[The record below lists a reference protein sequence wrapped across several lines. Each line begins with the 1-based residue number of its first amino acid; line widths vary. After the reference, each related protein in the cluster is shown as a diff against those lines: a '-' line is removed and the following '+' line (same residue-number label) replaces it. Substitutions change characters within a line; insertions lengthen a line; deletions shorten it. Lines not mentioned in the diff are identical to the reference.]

1 MVQIGKAS
9 AKRSKPSYF
18 MAILGVTIVL
28 FFVGIF
34 GWVLLIAQ
42 SLYRQVKRG
51 SAGAGISAQQ
61 CAAKRY

>member
-1 MVQIGKAS
+1 MAQFGKAS

-34 GWVLLIAQ
+34 GWLFLNAQ
-42 SLYRQVKRG
+42 MYVKKLKEDVTHQVVD
-51 SAGAGISAQQ
+51 
-61 CAAKRY
+61 

>member
-18 MAILGVTIVL
+18 MAIIGVSIVL

-34 GWVLLIAQ
+34 GWVLLNASHYIDH
-42 SLYRQVKRG
+42 LKEKVQVKV
-51 SAGAGISAQQ
+51 
-61 CAAKRY
+61 